1 MGSLS
6 NSSVQWNGIQLQPR
20 FRVITDNDYAG
31 DPDGLV
37 QLAHHLLSPT
47 VEIRGIISSHLR
59 AGDDWD
65 TTGDSVAAGIDAV
78 EDLAKVMNI
87 DVLPPLVAGSRT
99 PLAEISQPAVSA
111 GAQLIV
117 DEANRRDVVTPLYV
131 VCGGS
136 LTSIASAWLLDSSIA
151 TKLTVIWIGGPE
163 YPGHRDLP
171 PNPMPIEYNLL
182 EDVIAG
188 QVVFNLSDLEIW
200 QIPRN
205 IYRDCNASLAEMVL
219 RMKEKSA
226 LGEYLFEKISV
237 AARRTIEQNGYFSE
251 MYSLGDSPLVL
262 LTALQT
268 GFEPAPASSRWE
280 DHERPEIDS
289 AGQYVFVG
297 GSKKVRVFTLLD
309 VRMMLEDMYAKF
321 ELTSH

>member
-1 MGSLS
+1 MI
-6 NSSVQWNGIQLQPR
+6 QWNEIAVARR

-31 DPDGLV
+31 DPDGVV

-78 EDLAKVMNI
+78 RELADVMKI
-87 DVLPPLVAGSRT
+87 QELPPLVAGSRSPLTDLHT
-99 PLAEISQPAVSA
+99 PAISA
-111 GAQLIV
+111 GAQLII
-117 DEANRRDVVTPLYV
+117 DEANRSNVNTPLYV

-136 LTSIASAWLLDSSIA
+136 LTSIATAWLIDPSISK
-151 TKLTVIWIGGPE
+151 KLTVIWIGGPE

-188 QVVFNLSDLEIW
+188 QVVFNLSDLAVW

-205 IYRDCNASLAEMVL
+205 MYRDCNASLAEMIV
-219 RMKEKSA
+219 RMKERSK

-237 AARRTIEQNGYFSE
+237 AARRTIEQTGYFSE

-268 GFEPAPASSRWE
+268 GFEPAPASSRWV
-280 DHERPEIDS
+280 DHERPQINSVGKYE
-289 AGQYVFVG
+289 FVG
-297 GSKKVRVFTLLD
+297 REETVRVFTLLD

-321 ELTSH
+321 EMTAR

>member
-1 MGSLS
+1 MS
-6 NSSVQWNGIQLQPR
+6 QWNGIELAPR
-20 FRVITDNDYAG
+20 FRVISDNDYAG

-37 QLAHHLLSPT
+37 QLAHHLLSPS

-59 AGDDWD
+59 AGDGWD
-65 TTGDSVAAGIDAV
+65 TTGDSVAEGVRVVREMA
-78 EDLAKVMNI
+78 EVMKLEK
-87 DVLPPLVAGSRT
+87 LPPLVEGSKV
-99 PLAEISQPAVSA
+99 PLTNIERPELSPGV
-111 GAQLIV
+111 QLII
-117 DEANRRDVVTPLYV
+117 DEANRSDVDTPLYV

-136 LTSIASAWLLDSSIA
+136 LSAIAAAWLIDPSIAS
-151 TKLTVIWIGGPE
+151 KLTVIWIGGPE

-182 EDVIAG
+182 EDLVAG
-188 QVVFNLSDLEIW
+188 QVVFNYSDLDLW

-205 IYRDCNASLAEMVL
+205 IYRDCNASTSELIV
-219 RMKEKSA
+219 RMKEKSK

-237 AARRTIEQNGYFSE
+237 AARRHIEEAGYFSE

-268 GFEPAPASSRWE
+268 GFEPAPASSQWVTI
-280 DHERPEIDS
+280 DRPHIDGS
-289 AGQYVFVG
+289 GQYDFG
-297 GSKKVRVFTLLD
+297 QSKRNVRVFTQVD

-321 ELTSH
+321 ELTSK